1 MNEIDPITLEV
12 IKNALATA
20 ADEMSLTMY
29 RTAYSTIVRDCLDY
43 STQLTNAEG
52 EMIAQGV
59 TIPLHLGSAPFAMKT
74 LFDKFGDDIE
84 DGDVFILNDPFDGGM
99 HLPDIFIAKPI
110 FWEEKRVAFAI
121 ATAHH
126 LDVGGRVPGSS
137 ACDNTEIFQDGL
149 RIPWLKLYRR
159 GVADESLFALLEAN
173 VRVPRLTLGDLQAQI
188 ASCNVGEQRLGEIIT
203 RYGAPL
209 FCDATRLLIDQTEK
223 IVRNEIASWPDG
235 TYEFTDYMDS
245 DGVGGPRVKIQVKLI
260 VRGDELTADFTG
272 SAPQVRGSL
281 NSTLS
286 YTASVTAACVR
297 SVLRESDVP
306 NTAGMFRP
314 LSIVAPEGTVV
325 NVVMPAASSMR
336 GVTGFRMVDA
346 VMGALSQILPDRV
359 MACGEGGNTLV
370 IIGGQNENRSLYVFY
385 ELLTGNW
392 GGRPDRD
399 GVDGLCNPVNVASN
413 IPVEEAE
420 CAYPVRIEKY
430 GLASGSG
437 GAGKFRG
444 GLAIERQWRLLQ
456 GEAKLT
462 IRSDRRDH
470 PPYGLYGGRNGQGST
485 TMLTT
490 ENGES
495 ELPTFV
501 STSMRAG
508 DQLYHRMPGG
518 GGWGDP
524 LERDPAA
531 VAHDGMTEKITI
543 DSARDDYG
551 VVLNKDTYELD
562 REETLKLRERL
573 RSKSGE

>member
-1 MNEIDPITLEV
+1 MLELDPITLEV

-43 STQLTNAEG
+43 STQITDADG

-59 TIPLHLGSAPFAMKT
+59 TIPLHLGSAPFAMKR
-74 LFDKFGDDIE
+74 LFEKFGEDIHE
-84 DGDVFILNDPFDGGM
+84 GDCFILNDPFDGGM

-110 FWEEKRVAFAI
+110 YWEGERVAFAI

-159 GVADESLFALLEAN
+159 GEADFSLYTLLEAN
-173 VRVPRLTLGDLQAQI
+173 VRVPKQTLGDLQAQI
-188 ASCNVGEQRLGEIIT
+188 SSCNVGEKRIHEIIT
-203 RYGAPL
+203 RYGPGHFHAAS
-209 FCDATRLLIDQTEK
+209 CKLIEMTET
-223 IVRNEIASWPDG
+223 IVRKEISSWPDG
-235 TYEFTDYMDS
+235 SYNFSDYLDS
-245 DGVGGPRVKIQVKLI
+245 DGVGGPEVKIQVNLT
-260 VRGDELTADFTG
+260 VFGDTLTADFTG
-272 SAPQVRGSL
+272 SSPQVAGSL
-281 NSTLS
+281 NSTRS

-297 SVLRESDVP
+297 SVLRELDVP

-314 LSIVAPEGTVV
+314 LKIIAPEGTVV
-325 NVVMPAASSMR
+325 NVVMPGASSMR

-346 VMGALSQILPDRV
+346 VMGALSKVLPDRV
-359 MACGEGGNTLV
+359 MACGEGGNSLV
-370 IIGGQNENRSLYVFY
+370 IIGGQRPDRSMYVFY

-399 GVDGLCNPVNVASN
+399 GIDGLCNPVNVASN

-430 GLASGSG
+430 GLAFDSG
-437 GAGKFRG
+437 GAGKYRG
-444 GLAIERQWRLLQ
+444 GLAVERQWRLIDGAAQ
-456 GEAKLT
+456 LT

-470 PPYGLYGGRNGQGST
+470 PPYGLYGGEHGKGSTSVLRRGETETVLPTFIST
-485 TMLTT
+485 TMQ
-490 ENGES
+490 
-495 ELPTFV
+495 
-501 STSMRAG
+501 AG
-508 DQLYHRMPGG
+508 DCLYHRMPGG

-524 LERDPAA
+524 LDRDPEA
-531 VAHDGMTEKITI
+531 VLKDVVNGKVSLS
-543 DSARDDYG
+543 SARQHYG
-551 VVLNKDTYELD
+551 VVIDIHRMKVENEKTAG
-562 REETLKLRERL
+562 LRKKR
-573 RSKSGE
+573 KGQ

>member
-1 MNEIDPITLEV
+1 MNSIDPITLEI

-43 STQLTNAEG
+43 STQLTNKNG
-52 EMIAQGV
+52 EMISQGV

-74 LFDKFGDDIE
+74 LFAKFGDDIDE
-84 DGDVFILNDPFDGGM
+84 GDVFILNDPFDGGM
-99 HLPDIFIAKPI
+99 HLPDIFVAKPI
-110 FWEEKRVAFAI
+110 YWEGERVAFAI

-137 ACDNTEIFQDGL
+137 ACDNTEIFQDGI

-159 GVADESLFALLEAN
+159 GVADDSLFALLEAN
-173 VRVPRLTLGDLQAQI
+173 VRVPHLTLGDLQAQVS
-188 ASCNVGEQRLGEIIT
+188 SCNVGEQRLHEIIA
-203 RYGAPL
+203 RYGI
-209 FCDATRLLIDQTEK
+209 DQYGEATQLLIERTET

-235 TYEFTDYMDS
+235 TYEFIDYMDS

-260 VRGDELTADFTG
+260 VTGDELTADFTG
-272 SAPQVRGSL
+272 SAPQVSGSL

-297 SVLRESDVP
+297 SVLKESDVP

-314 LSIVAPEGTVV
+314 LTIIAPEGTVA
-325 NVVMPAASSMR
+325 NVVMPGASSMR

-359 MACGEGGNTLV
+359 MACGEGGNSLV
-370 IIGGQNENRSLYVFY
+370 IIGGQNENRSMYVFY

-444 GLAIERQWRLLQ
+444 GLAIERQWRLLR
-456 GEAKLT
+456 GEATLT

-470 PPYGLYGGRNGQGST
+470 PPYGLYGGHQGQGST
-485 TMLTT
+485 IILS
-490 ENGES
+490 NES
-495 ELPTFV
+495 GATELPTFV
-501 STSMRAG
+501 STSMRSG
-508 DQLYHRMPGG
+508 DSLYHRMPGG
-518 GGWGDP
+518 GGWGDSF
-524 LERDPAA
+524 ERDPAA
-531 VAHDGMTEKITI
+531 VARDALAEKITVE
-543 DSARDDYG
+543 SARKEYG
-551 VVLNKDTYELD
+551 VALD
-562 REETLKLRERL
+562 PETLLVDVAETEKLRANS
-573 RSKSGE
+573 SKRGT